1 MKAEVKAIKHEQPSF
16 HPSSFILAFGGFAMV
31 INVFISAVMLL
42 LVQRSMVVCSATVAG
57 PTCALVNG
65 SSTQTRAKVGDERST
80 WVWSHRD
87 DGVLVEIRVEGK
99 VVFTDDYTDI
109 NGISEDGLF
118 QARDERG
125 GVARKLRVVRGADGG
140 PERSYFV
147 NGRKRE
153 LDAEGRA
160 WLAKFLLEAVR
171 ASGLDAKARV
181 MRILRERGA
190 RGVLDE
196 ISLIDGDYAK
206 RIYFETLIKEGGL
219 SGGEMESALRQAARQ
234 ISSDYELAVFLIES
248 TDSYLGTDKLIPIF
262 FEATRK
268 IDSDYEHH
276 RVLSAVLKKQP
287 GRRVLSPML
296 ESAASIS
303 SDYEKASFLIEA
315 ASLYLAD
322 VNLRSA
328 FLQTVNSISSDYER
342 GRVLSVVAKKTQ
354 SGSVSD

>member
-42 LVQRSMVVCSATVAG
+42 LVQGSMVVCWARAAG
-57 PTCALVNG
+57 PTCAFVNG
-65 SSTQTRAKVGDERST
+65 SSTQTRAKVGEERST

-147 NGRKRE
+147 NGRKR
-153 LDAEGRA
+153 
-160 WLAKFLLEAVR
+160 
-171 ASGLDAKARV
+171 GLDAKARV
-181 MRILRERGA
+181 MRILRERSA

-206 RIYFETLIKEGGL
+206 RIYFETLVKEGGL

-234 ISSDYELAVFLIES
+234 ISSDYELAIFLIES

-328 FLQTVNSISSDYER
+328 FLQTVNSISSDYE
-342 GRVLSVVAKKTQ
+342 
-354 SGSVSD
+354 

>member
-1 MKAEVKAIKHEQPSF
+1 M
-16 HPSSFILAFGGFAMV
+16 
-31 INVFISAVMLL
+31 INVFISAAFLL
-42 LVQRSMVVCSATVAG
+42 LSPASATISSARVAEPSG
-57 PTCALVNG
+57 AVANG
-65 SSTQTRAKVGDERST
+65 SSLPARAGAAEERNT

-87 DGVLVEIRVEGK
+87 NGVLMEIRVEGK
-99 VVFTDDYTDI
+99 VAFTDDYSDI
-109 NGISEDGLF
+109 RSVSEDGLF

-125 GVARKLRVVRGADGG
+125 GVARKLRVVRGADGA

-171 ASGLDAKARV
+171 GSGLDAKARV
-181 MRILRERGA
+181 LRILQERGA
-190 RGVLDE
+190 RAVLDE
-196 ISLIDGDYAK
+196 ISLIKGDYAK
-206 RIYFETLIKEGGL
+206 RLYFETLIKEGAL
-219 SGGEMESALRQAARQ
+219 SGDNLESALRQAARE

-248 TDSYLGTDKLIPIF
+248 VDKYLAVDKMIPVF

-268 IDSDYEHH
+268 IGSDYEHH
-276 RVLSAVLKKQP
+276 RVLSAVVEKRP
-287 GRRVLSPML
+287 DRRVLAPML

-315 ASLYLAD
+315 ASLYMAEA
-322 VNLRSA
+322 NLRSA
-328 FLQTVNSISSDYER
+328 FMKTVNSISSDYER

-354 SGSVSD
+354 FGSTSD

>member
-1 MKAEVKAIKHEQPSF
+1 
-16 HPSSFILAFGGFAMV
+16 MV

-42 LVQRSMVVCSATVAG
+42 LSQGSPVVRSAKVAG
-57 PTCALVNG
+57 PTGALMN
-65 SSTQTRAKVGDERST
+65 SSSMQESAKRGEERST

-87 DGVLVEIRVEGK
+87 DGVLVEMRVEGK
-99 VVFTDDYTDI
+99 VGFTEDYTDI
-109 NGISEDGLF
+109 NSISEDGLF
-118 QARDERG
+118 QARDERA
-125 GVARKLRVVRGADGG
+125 GVVRKLRVVRGADGG

-160 WLAKFLLEAVR
+160 WLTKFLLEAVR
-171 ASGLDAKARV
+171 TSGLDAKARV
-181 MRILRERGA
+181 RRILQDRGA

-196 ISLIDGDYAK
+196 ISLIKGDYAK
-206 RIYFETLIKEGGL
+206 RIYFETLVKEGGL
-219 SGGEMESALRQAARQ
+219 SGGDLESALRQAARQ
-234 ISSDYELAVFLIES
+234 ISSDYELAVFLIAS
-248 TDSYLGTDKLIPIF
+248 TDRYLGADKLIPIF

-268 IDSDYEHH
+268 IGSDYEHH
-276 RVLSAVLKKQP
+276 RVLTAVLKSQP
-287 GRRVLSPML
+287 GRQVLSPML

-322 VNLRSA
+322 ANLRSA